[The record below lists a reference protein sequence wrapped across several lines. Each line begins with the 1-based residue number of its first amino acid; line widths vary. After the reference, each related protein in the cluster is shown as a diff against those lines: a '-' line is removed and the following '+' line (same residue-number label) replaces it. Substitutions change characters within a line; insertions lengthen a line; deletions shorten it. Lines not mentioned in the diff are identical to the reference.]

1 MLSTTRRAPVA
12 PQKYFEDR
20 AQIQAIMRDCSA
32 RSKLL
37 RDHRSALLA
46 QYPDQWVALGD
57 NWEFVAAD
65 SHHGILE
72 KLKEC
77 GAYPPHS
84 VIDHLETN
92 PPRRIL
98 TPWKIRPSSSALAE
112 PC

>member
-1 MLSTTRRAPVA
+1 MLSTARRAPVV
-12 PQKYFEDR
+12 PQKVLRNKDE
-20 AQIQAIMRDCSA
+20 ILTLLRDSSA
-32 RSKLL
+32 SSKLL

-57 NWEFVAAD
+57 NWEFVVAD
-65 SHHGILE
+65 SLDE
-72 KLKEC
+72 MLAKLKDC
-77 GAYPPHS
+77 GAYSPHS
-84 VIDHLETN
+84 VIERLETN